1 MSSNNCFNDKV
12 AIITGA
18 AQGMGA
24 AYAQILAAAGAAV
37 VVADINSEKAEAV
50 ASAINADGGKALA
63 IKLDVGAPE
72 SCNACA
78 QQTKEAFGRIDY
90 LVNNAGLLSS
100 ATAAPLTEIAI
111 DDYQRIMNVNTN
123 SVLFMTQAV
132 APIMEETGGGAI
144 VNTSSIGAWQTTGI
158 YSVSKAGVNALT
170 LNLAHILAPKGIRM
184 NAIAPGTV
192 NTEGM
197 QPIMSVEQM
206 SQWTAMLGNPTGE
219 VAEAAMISR
228 VGVFL
233 LSDQASYINGQILP
247 VDGGTVARL

>member
-1 MSSNNCFNDKV
+1 MNFDNQFNGKV

-24 AYAQILAAAGAAV
+24 AYAHILASAGASV
-37 VVADINSEKAEAV
+37 VVADINLEKAEAV
-50 ASAINADGGKALA
+50 ANEVVSQNGKAIA
-63 IKLDVGAPE
+63 IKLDVGTPA

-78 QQTKEAFGRIDY
+78 QQTKETFGRIDY
-90 LVNNAGLLSS
+90 LVNNAGLLSA
-100 ATAAPLTEIAI
+100 ATAAPLTDIAI
-111 DDYQRIMNVNTN
+111 EDYERIMNVNMN

-132 APIMEETGGGAI
+132 TPIMESSGGGAI

-158 YSVSKAGVNALT
+158 YSVSKAGVNTLT
-170 LNLAHILAPKGIRM
+170 INLAHILAAKGIRM
-184 NAIAPGTV
+184 NAVAPGTV

-219 VAEAAMISR
+219 VAQAEMISR

-233 LSDQASYINGQILP
+233 LSDAASYINGQIIP
-247 VDGGTVARL
+247 VDGGTIVRL